1 MALPS
6 PAPGLVIRYD
16 YVWDREFALGRT
28 QGKDRPACIV
38 FATDSA
44 AIPRYVVL
52 LPITHSPPL
61 EGNVG
66 IEIPPQVRR
75 AIGLDEEPAW
85 IIVSEH
91 NVDEW
96 PSPGVTAIPGK
107 PGVYSY
113 GFIPKALF
121 AQVKAEFVALAEKS
135 ESAGVIR
142 TP

>member
-1 MALPS
+1 MALPT

-16 YVWDREFALGRT
+16 YVWA
-28 QGKDRPACIV
+28 
-38 FATDSA
+38 
-44 AIPRYVVL
+44 
-52 LPITHSPPL
+52 
-61 EGNVG
+61 
-66 IEIPPQVRR
+66 
-75 AIGLDEEPAW
+75 
-85 IIVSEH
+85 EH

-96 PSPGVTAIPGK
+96 PSPGVTTIPGK

-121 AQVKAEFVALAEKS
+121 AQVKAEFVALADKS